1 MTPYTKQDL
10 QGIWTLIRNE
20 LQRFYGTPLAY
31 GLHGIFLAL
40 SGFFFVLTLK
50 ATQDAGLMR
59 YVFSNSGVLLL
70 LLCPLISMGLVVEER
85 THHTLPLLLS
95 SALKPGQII
104 LAKYLA
110 ALILLAGL
118 LASTLYFPIFL
129 SIYGEPDFW
138 PLVTGYGGLFLLG
151 GVFLGVGLWTSTW
164 SKNSLFAASSA
175 FGICLLWWLLGA
187 GPQYG
192 EPQGWWTVVQY
203 LSLGEHQE
211 SFTQGWLSLKD
222 IWFYLSA
229 MLGLTVLSCL
239 SFQRPSS

>member
-1 MTPYTKQDL
+1 MKPHTKL
-10 QGIWTLIRNE
+10 YFQGLWTLTRNE
-20 LQRFYGTPLAY
+20 LKRFYSTPLAY
-31 GLHGIFLAL
+31 GLHGIFLAM

-59 YVFSNSGVLLL
+59 YVFSNTGVLLL

-85 THHTLPLLLS
+85 AQHTLPLLLS
-95 SALKPGQII
+95 SALKPSQII

-110 ALILLAGL
+110 ALILLGGL
-118 LASTLYFPIFL
+118 LGSTLYFPVFL
-129 SIYGEPDFW
+129 YAYGQPDFW

-151 GVFLGVGLWTSTW
+151 SVFLGVGLWTSTW
-164 SKNSLFAASSA
+164 AKNSLFAASSA
-175 FGICLLWWLLGA
+175 FGICLLWWMLGS

-192 EPQGWWTVVQY
+192 ETQGLWTVVQY

-211 SFTQGWLSLKD
+211 SFAQGWLSLQD

-229 MLGLTVLSCL
+229 VLGLLSLSCL
-239 SFQRPSS
+239 SFQRQTP